1 MGRSTTTAS
10 ILVIC
15 CFLMLSVSLC
25 LSSKAKSLLVVC
37 CCWSVFQ
44 ASFMFGTISFFGK
57 EESFCQTLT
66 FIFSSDTIV
75 WEKTSFAKTFFHLSG
90 KDFLVPKMKEAWE
103 NRSSRGPRE
112 NTPKPCWDST
122 NKLKSTNW
130 EKQTS
135 KTRRGTRKRLSSW
148 EKNSYVAMPLQKLQ
162 VRIPSFH
169 SKRSYNTT
177 HFLSFDHDPPQR
189 DV

>member
-10 ILVIC
+10 ILLIC
-15 CFLMLSVSLC
+15 CFLMLSVSLSLFQGKITVGC
-25 LSSKAKSLLVVC
+25 LLLLICFSSIFHV
-37 CCWSVFQ
+37 WHNF
-44 ASFMFGTISFFGK
+44 SFFGK

-66 FIFSSDTIV
+66 FIFSSETNV
-75 WEKTSFAKTFFHLSG
+75 WEETSFAKTFFHLSG

-112 NTPKPCWDST
+112 NTPKPSWDST

-177 HFLSFDHDPPQR
+177 HFLSFNHAPPQR